1 MSRLAYTAVENVYM
15 LQSVLME
22 RYCLALFTI
31 RVFFTL
37 RSKVSWLR
45 AIFGCAETN
54 PVLPLSF
61 LRQSKMQNQFFKA
74 VSRFAKK
81 FHQETDGVTTVEY
94 AILLMVIVVLCLN
107 VIRFIGLDVRDF
119 YNSAGDA
126 LDAASGN

>member
-1 MSRLAYTAVENVYM
+1 MQKLILSYP
-15 LQSVLME
+15 S
-22 RYCLALFTI
+22 LF
-31 RVFFTL
+31 
-37 RSKVSWLR
+37 W
-45 AIFGCAETN
+45 G
-54 PVLPLSF
+54 
-61 LRQSKMQNQFFKA
+61 QSKMQNQFFKA